1 MVSVPSCFSR
11 VRLFA
16 ILWTVARRAPPSV
29 GFPRQE
35 YCSESPC
42 PPPGDLPDP
51 GIKPTPPASPAL
63 ADRFFTTEPSG
74 NISCTQTYMPVFHV
88 YKHIYFMYMNIYVT

>member
-1 MVSVPSCFSR
+1 MGFSR
-11 VRLFA
+11 
-16 ILWTVARRAPPSV
+16 
-29 GFPRQE
+29 QE
-35 YCSESPC
+35 FWSGLPF

-74 NISCTQTYMPVFHV
+74 NISCTQTYMLVFHV
-88 YKHIYFMYMNIYVT
+88 YKHIYFMYTNIYVT